1 MTDSPLVYQSTVARA
16 LGMSWAKARD
26 FVEAQGYETFARDAR
41 PRTWAMATRDWDA
54 LAVRLGLATPAQI
67 AASLQAAAQMADAVV
82 GSPAHRARHRRERG
96 SSAQS
101 A

>member
-1 MTDSPLVYQSTVARA
+1 MTAPLIYQSTVARA

-26 FVEAQGYETFARDAR
+26 FVEAQGCETFARDAR

-54 LAVRLGLATPAQI
+54 LSVRLGLATPAQL
-67 AASLQAAAQMADAVV
+67 AASLQAAAQLADSVV
-82 GSPAHRARHRRERG
+82 ASPGQPARRRRERG
-96 SSAQS
+96 SSAKS

>member
-1 MTDSPLVYQSTVARA
+1 MTAPLIYQSTVARA

-26 FVEAQGYETFARDAR
+26 FVEAQGFETFARDAR

-54 LAVRLGLATPAQI
+54 LAVRIGLATPAQL
-67 AASLQAAAQMADAVV
+67 AASLRAAAQSADAVV
-82 GSPAHRARHRRERG
+82 ASPAHRARRCRERG